1 MQKGMSSCHMRR
13 YLILLVLT
21 LILLCKNVEDPINNQ
36 TSKKKYF
43 TCFPMPSFSFTD
55 SPCHKI
61 QQAYLTP
68 SSYPQDLGFLL
79 MLQQYAMTSQKQTST
94 HSMTSHRRF
103 ERHSLSSTSSSLS
116 SPTSSP
122 TCLPTSTPKF
132 FHDLLLNDKLQ
143 TIQAARSALTPP
155 EWSKRQQGHR
165 QGVQRQR
172 YPADKTDKLVKRY
185 QESRY
190 VTRDEMDQLADE
202 TGLTRQQ
209 VKVWFQNCRLK
220 ERKRTSKLTKMIPS
234 HN

>member
-1 MQKGMSSCHMRR
+1 MS
-13 YLILLVLT
+13 
-21 LILLCKNVEDPINNQ
+21 
-36 TSKKKYF
+36 
-43 TCFPMPSFSFTD
+43 SFSFTD

-61 QQAYLTP
+61 QEAYLTP
-68 SSYPQDLGFLL
+68 TTTSYSQDLGFLL
-79 MLQQYAMTSQKQTST
+79 MLQQYAMTSQ
-94 HSMTSHRRF
+94 HSMTSRF

-143 TIQAARSALTPP
+143 TIKAARSALTPP